1 MFKAQGTDT
10 GHDPEP
16 LTGEVKIG
24 CRVLVFHLTV
34 AVGGPAAISSSELN
48 RTRPWVEPLQV

>member
-16 LTGEVKIG
+16 LTGEVKTG
-24 CRVLVFHLTV
+24 CRVLVFHLIV

-48 RTRPWVEPLQV
+48 RTRP